1 MPLSVA
7 GQPPYRAAAERAI
20 AASRARSPV
29 RSRDFKQQCPP
40 MQHIKSFAQAQAAA
54 DLAYRYVRT
63 YQERQLSPDVTQK
76 HASLAPVA
84 KAPTRPNPAVVFD
97 IDATLL
103 HDTDDV
109 KTPARPI
116 PSMVN
121 LLNRLQSDG
130 ASIALVTARLDDASM
145 RRDTESTLKTL
156 GISGWKHLHL
166 APESARVN
174 MAAVSHWK
182 HKTRKEIAKK
192 ERGPIVLSVGD
203 QWGDLIPLSTEK
215 DIDDMDVAFGV
226 RHAPY
231 LLVRPHDG
239 VTMWGLKLLD
249 V

>member
-1 MPLSVA
+1 MPPAAVL
-7 GQPPYRAAAERAI
+7 PPYRAPSI
-20 AASRARSPV
+20 RARSPV
-29 RSRDFKQQCPP
+29 RSRDFRQQCPP
-40 MQHIKSFAQAQAAA
+40 VQHIKSFAQAQAAA
-54 DLAYRYVRT
+54 DLAYRYVRA
-63 YQERQLSPDVTQK
+63 YQERQLSPNVTQK
-76 HASLAPVA
+76 HASLAPVS
-84 KAPTRPNPAVVFD
+84 KAETRPKPAVVFD

-109 KTPARPI
+109 KTPAKPI
-116 PSMVN
+116 PSIVE

-145 RRDTESTLKTL
+145 RRDTENTLKTL

-182 HKTRKEIAKK
+182 HKTRNEIAKK

-203 QWGDLIPLSTEK
+203 QWGDLIPLSAEK
-215 DIDDMDVAFGV
+215 DIDDMDEAFGV